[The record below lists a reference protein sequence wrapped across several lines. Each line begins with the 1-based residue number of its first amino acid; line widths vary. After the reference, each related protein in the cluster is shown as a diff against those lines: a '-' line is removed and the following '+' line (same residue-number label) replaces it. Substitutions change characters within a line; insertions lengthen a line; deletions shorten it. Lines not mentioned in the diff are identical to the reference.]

1 MNLASFSTHHEALAR
16 VFSFFFLSFFHV
28 WRNRVWRWDE
38 CGASLRWVPWKV
50 VGLEVSVVFNTLCIY
65 LDPCYYSK
73 VCSKWVKSAWWA
85 FGKHRLEA
93 RLEFPTPESKS
104 GTGKKASNFQERGG
118 KEGRRQATSWV
129 KPGPPFVCW
138 YGPRSQSTI
147 VGCCLVQHLGVSKAM
162 TNRELKSAPTNA
174 TNVDMISDKFL
185 QKL

>member
-129 KPGPPFVCW
+129 KPGPLLC
-138 YGPRSQSTI
+138 
-147 VGCCLVQHLGVSKAM
+147 
-162 TNRELKSAPTNA
+162 
-174 TNVDMISDKFL
+174 VDMVL
-185 QKL
+185 GPNLLL